1 MTCAVG
7 ENFWCFADFGW
18 SLGSKS
24 GLRVPGLVLAAPICH
39 GAQYCD
45 EEGTA
50 VVFGVLGDGL

>member
-1 MTCAVG
+1 MQW
-7 ENFWCFADFGW
+7 EKF
-18 SLGSKS
+18 LGVLLTLAGLWGPKS
-24 GLRVPGLVLAAPICH
+24 GLPVPGLVLAAPICH

>member
-1 MTCAVG
+1 VG

-24 GLRVPGLVLAAPICH
+24 GLPVPGLVLAAPICH

-50 VVFGVLGDGL
+50 VVFGVHGDGL